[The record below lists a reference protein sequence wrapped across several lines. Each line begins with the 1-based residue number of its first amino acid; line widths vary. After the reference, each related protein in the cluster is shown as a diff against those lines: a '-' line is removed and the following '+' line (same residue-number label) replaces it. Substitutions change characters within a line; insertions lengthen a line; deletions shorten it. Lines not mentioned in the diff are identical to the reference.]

1 MPYSCYYMK
10 AIINKSNRLVGGFCW
25 DNFFSLAVLMPTEAS
40 KNLSQFYC
48 IVFELDKLYK
58 LY

>member
-1 MPYSCYYMK
+1 M
-10 AIINKSNRLVGGFCW
+10 NKSNRLVGGFCW
-25 DNFFSLAVLMPTEAS
+25 DNFFSLAVPMPTDAS
-40 KNLSQFYC
+40 KNLSQLYC